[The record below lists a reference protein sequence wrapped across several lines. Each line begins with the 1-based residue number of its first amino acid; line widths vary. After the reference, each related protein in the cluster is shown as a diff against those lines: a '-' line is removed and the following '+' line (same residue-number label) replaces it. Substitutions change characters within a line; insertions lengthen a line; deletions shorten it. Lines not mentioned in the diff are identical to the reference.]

1 MPMVRCD
8 QLPAVLG
15 DDPFRKAVGAPA
27 PTADAL
33 RRLVKL
39 NTNARALQQ
48 LGAPKPGKSS
58 AYHQDARLIAHRA
71 HPGQAHRF
79 SSG

>member
-15 DDPFRKAVGAPA
+15 NDAFRKAVGAPA
-27 PTADAL
+27 PTADAP

-39 NTNARALQQ
+39 NTDARALEH
-48 LGAPKPGKSS
+48 LGAPESGKTRADHEDPWS
-58 AYHQDARLIAHRA
+58 IVHRA
-71 HPGQAHRF
+71 HSGQTHRF